1 MPLAAWRSRR
11 RYTHE
16 LMQKACLLASVSYRT
31 LAPTAAD
38 ACQRGPAGAVISLLV
53 IQQATASIPRSAAA
67 GEQRRHIT
75 AKCSVQQAR
84 HWRATQR
91 RDRTAVRHSVRQ
103 CP

>member
-1 MPLAAWRSRR
+1 MKHLQHSALHTRINAIIA
-11 RYTHE
+11 
-16 LMQKACLLASVSYRT
+16 KGLLASVSYST

-84 HWRATQR
+84 QWCATQR
-91 RDRTAVRHSVRQ
+91 SDRER
-103 CP
+103 

>member
-53 IQQATASIPRSAAA
+53 IQQATASITRSAAA
-67 GEQRRHIT
+67 GERRHIT

-84 HWRATQR
+84 QWCATQR
-91 RDRTAVRHSVRQ
+91 SDRER
-103 CP
+103 

>member
-16 LMQKACLLASVSYRT
+16 LMQKLLLASVSYRT

-38 ACQRGPAGAVISLLV
+38 ACQRGPAGAVISFLV

-84 HWRATQR
+84 HWCATQR
-91 RDRTAVRHSVRQ
+91 SDRTAVCHSVRQ